1 MVLESHWR
9 QYPASF
15 QAEQCHHH
23 SFIHKKPP
31 PEIILLYT
39 EIHSSCHSLL
49 VSGLLRGWRTSATK
63 PPVLRFFHPS
73 QTSAAGCTV
82 PAALAKSF
90 ILGQVPRN
98 PVKTWTA
105 RIQEAAAPSTLGR
118 DAPNAVDIVRYNTN
132 LLISELWVHPVK
144 R

>member
-1 MVLESHWR
+1 M
-9 QYPASF
+9 PP
-15 QAEQCHHH
+15 
-23 SFIHKKPP
+23 SFIYSQKAPSRNNFALHRD
-31 PEIILLYT
+31 
-39 EIHSSCHSLL
+39 SLKL
-49 VSGLLRGWRTSATK
+49 PFASGKWAVRGWRTSATK